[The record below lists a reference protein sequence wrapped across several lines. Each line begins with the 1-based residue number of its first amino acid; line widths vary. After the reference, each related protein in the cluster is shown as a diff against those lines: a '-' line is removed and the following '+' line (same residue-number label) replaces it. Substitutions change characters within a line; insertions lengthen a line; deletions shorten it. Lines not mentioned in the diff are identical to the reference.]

1 MRCNHY
7 YCETQYFK
15 HSWLMKLIVFVDGVI
30 VIFFLYIMYQQLILG
45 RPFGNH
51 PMSNSALIISGSI
64 VISISLLVL
73 IMLYHM
79 TLTIEVREDGIYFK
93 FHPIHRN
100 FRKIAW
106 NEIENVEVITYG
118 IFKYGMGIHF
128 GPGWR
133 AYTLGGPEAV
143 KIRRKE
149 GPAIILSSIR
159 PHEFMDILKSLLPD
173 LFK

>member
-1 MRCNHY
+1 
-7 YCETQYFK
+7 
-15 HSWLMKLIVFVDGVI
+15 MKLIAFVEGGIIVF
-30 VIFFLYIMYQQLILG
+30 FFYIMYNQLILG
-45 RPFGNH
+45 HPFGNK
-51 PMSNSALIISGSI
+51 PMSNSALIITGSI

-93 FHPIHRN
+93 FQPIHRN

-106 NEIENVEVITYG
+106 NEIENVEVINYG

-133 AYTLGGPEAV
+133 AYTLDGSKAV
-143 KIRRKE
+143 KIKRKE
-149 GPAIILSSIR
+149 GPAIILSSTR
-159 PHEFMDILKSLLPD
+159 PREFIDTIKPYLPGHSR
-173 LFK
+173 